1 MKEQDKLIK
10 RFIYSIYDRI
20 LEIDDMRIN
29 EGWWQRIN
37 GTNNMQHYFE
47 LQRKREKL
55 SNNIIR
61 VIDENEHL
69 FNCNKLDSL
78 YEII

>member
-1 MKEQDKLIK
+1 MKYQDKLIK

-37 GTNNMQHYFE
+37 GACVHYD
-47 LQRKREKL
+47 
-55 SNNIIR
+55 I
-61 VIDENEHL
+61 H
-69 FNCNKLDSL
+69 
-78 YEII
+78 